1 MRRAWP
7 LPPVLALAFAGAV
20 HAAEPAE
27 AEIEALIGALSA
39 SGCEFERN
47 GSWHG
52 AERAT
57 AHLRRKYDWLRKRD
71 LAPTAEA
78 FIERAAS
85 ESSVS
90 GKPYRVRCPGRA
102 AVPSSGW
109 FAERLGEIR
118 RRKSLQSGD

>member
-1 MRRAWP
+1 MRGAWP
-7 LPPVLALAFAGAV
+7 FHALLALAFAGAV
-20 HAAEPAE
+20 HAGGPAE
-27 AEIEALIGALSA
+27 AEIESLIDALST

-47 GSWHG
+47 GRWHG

-71 LAPTAEA
+71 LAPDAET

-90 GKPYRVRCPGRA
+90 GQAYRVRCPGRPV
-102 AVPSSGW
+102 VPSSEW
-109 FAERLGEIR
+109 FSGRLDEIR
-118 RRKSLQSGD
+118 NRKSLQSGD